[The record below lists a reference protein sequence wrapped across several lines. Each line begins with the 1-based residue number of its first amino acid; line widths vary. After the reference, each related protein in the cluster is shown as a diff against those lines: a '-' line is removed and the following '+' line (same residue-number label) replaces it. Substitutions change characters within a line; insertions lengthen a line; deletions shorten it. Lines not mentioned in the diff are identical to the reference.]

1 MSFEEALEALE
12 GVVDKLEDGELPLE
26 QALVEFEK
34 GVALT
39 RRCGEEL
46 DSAERRIEVLIEESG
61 ASGVRSFD
69 LESDEEDS
77 PEEGAF

>member
-26 QALVEFEK
+26 QALVEFER

-61 ASGVRSFD
+61 ESGVRSFD